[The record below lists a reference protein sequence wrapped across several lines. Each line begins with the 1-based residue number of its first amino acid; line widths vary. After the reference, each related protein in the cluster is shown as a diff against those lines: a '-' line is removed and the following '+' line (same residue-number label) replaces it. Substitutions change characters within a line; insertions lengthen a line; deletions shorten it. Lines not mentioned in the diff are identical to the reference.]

1 MEIDKRNII
10 ERLFIPR
17 YNELVLFLMSISFI
31 LVFITDADLIAH
43 THDVLIKEGIPIA
56 LIFFALGIIYS
67 IYHVFTNREKT
78 AWEKSFLLFFAV
90 MVNGGCGI
98 AVGFHLLDNSHGLY
112 VVLPIWN
119 LLNAFI
125 LLVTYRSG
133 IIGSKRIDDDNAT
146 YFQVILGTIVVVT
159 TFSVCHFIFELYWA
173 ITFSICVTYACN
185 INGTVQSIFSRT

>member
-1 MEIDKRNII
+1 MEIDKRNIL

-78 AWEKSFLLFFAV
+78 AWEKSFLLFFA
-90 MVNGGCGI
+90 
-98 AVGFHLLDNSHGLY
+98 
-112 VVLPIWN
+112 
-119 LLNAFI
+119 
-125 LLVTYRSG
+125 R
-133 IIGSKRIDDDNAT
+133 
-146 YFQVILGTIVVVT
+146 
-159 TFSVCHFIFELYWA
+159 
-173 ITFSICVTYACN
+173 
-185 INGTVQSIFSRT
+185 